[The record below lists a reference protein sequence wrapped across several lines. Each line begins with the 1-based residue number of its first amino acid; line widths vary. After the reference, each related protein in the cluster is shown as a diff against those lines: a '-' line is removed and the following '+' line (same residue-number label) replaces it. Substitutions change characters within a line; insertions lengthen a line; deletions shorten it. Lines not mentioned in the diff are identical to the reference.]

1 MLKKRT
7 HLNIVRIGSD
17 ITFSSLKV
25 IGKRIVETFADLIG
39 EFSLSHYNTPVV
51 KSIDAHLLTMVLH
64 DEYGGHIL
72 GITDADLKTGDW
84 DEFYNSIVGGK
95 NPKNDVAVVSTNKL
109 KPPQIQ
115 SEKDCDLYLDRTL
128 KVSLHELGHNFGLT
142 DHASFR
148 KTHDG
153 ALCPMS
159 RGEFNKFGYRGYVRV
174 VIDGR
179 GLHFCEEC
187 TSFLNSIYGYK
198 QKLVNFLKDGLVS
211 QPSVFNAFS

>member
-1 MLKKRT
+1 
-7 HLNIVRIGSD
+7 
-17 ITFSSLKV
+17 
-25 IGKRIVETFADLIG
+25 
-39 EFSLSHYNTPVV
+39 
-51 KSIDAHLLTMVLH
+51 
-64 DEYGGHIL
+64 
-72 GITDADLKTGDW
+72 
-84 DEFYNSIVGGK
+84 VGGK

-109 KPPQIQ
+109 SPPQIQ
-115 SEKDCDLYLDRTL
+115 SEKDYDLYLYRTL

-148 KTHDG
+148 KTRDG
-153 ALCPMS
+153 TLCPMS

-187 TSFLNSIYGYK
+187 TSFLSGIYGYK

-211 QPSVFNAFS
+211 QPSVVNTFS